1 MDIRDKGHVPD
12 DRNIGPRDETVTAG
26 KLASEGVG
34 GAAAGAAGAAIG
46 SLAGPIGLFVGGLA
60 GVIGGWWAGKAAA
73 EAAGSYSDADDRF
86 YRESYESSPTRI
98 ADRSY
103 DDIRPAYQAGH
114 IAGMNP
120 DYRNRSWDEVDR
132 DLQRGWTSDLRARH
146 GDWDAARPFARDA
159 FTRSRAAAAGSAA
172 AGAVREA
179 GHKTA
184 NAIDDLKDRVDANPA
199 SRPGPDPTDRPERL
213 S

>member
-12 DRNIGPRDETVTAG
+12 DRNIGKSSETVTPG

-46 SLAGPIGLFVGGLA
+46 SLAGPIGTFIGGLA
-60 GVIGGWWAGKAAA
+60 GVIGGWWAGKSAA
-73 EAAGSYSDADDRF
+73 EAAGNYSDEDDRF
-86 YRESYESSPTRI
+86 YRKSYESSSTRI

-103 DDIRPAYQAGH
+103 EDIRPAYQAGH
-114 IAGMNP
+114 VAGLNP
-120 DYRNRSWDEVDR
+120 DYRNRNWDEVDR
-132 DLQRGWTSDLRARH
+132 DLQRGWTNDLRGRH
-146 GDWDAARPFARDA
+146 GEWDAARPFARDA
-159 FTRSRAAAAGSAA
+159 FTRSRAAAATSTA

-184 NAIDDLKDRVDANPA
+184 NAIDDLKDRVDGNPA
-199 SRPGPDPTDRPERL
+199 SRPGPDATDRPER
-213 S
+213 SS